1 MDYFN
6 DVFETLN
13 PLFPHDTFAHDTLA
27 HWHTGT
33 LAQINEFMASIEG
46 DDIFLHRDD

>member
-27 HWHTGT
+27 
-33 LAQINEFMASIEG
+33 QINEFMASIEG